1 MQTGLSNKPGQ
12 EYRNEDEQKSILS
25 GKRLDVCGKFGNAM
39 GNADAR
45 KAWVAKMGNGKQFNG
60 QSGGKV

>member
-1 MQTGLSNKPGQ
+1 MQTGLSNKPGR
-12 EYRNEDEQKSILS
+12 EYRNEPKCKLGE
-25 GKRLDVCGKFGNAM
+25 KRLDVGGNA
-39 GNADAR
+39 AAR